1 MKITAIM
8 TCNKFWNRFRA
19 CAPHWEAAAKN
30 GEEGWLKVQV
40 GHPQLRP
47 ASGTL
52 PQGIFEYRHL
62 PDVYPKNSRVESKPA
77 MLKKMIDSMRQN
89 PPTYVL
95 FTDADI
101 IPPPDL
107 FEAITSKS
115 VVFWVAHRVDLSQ
128 VMTES
133 FLRSGELPSDE
144 VLRAHPIVG
153 KKVGMGWFQMVRWE
167 ALSAVYPSLRWDT
180 PGYDKFDYSLWQEL
194 NNRFGSRLIQ
204 TKRPF
209 VHLWHGDPGSTW
221 QGTNKE
227 W

>member
-1 MKITAIM
+1 MKVTAIM
-8 TCNKFWNRFRA
+8 TCHKFWKRFKA
-19 CAPHWEAAAKN
+19 CAPYWEAAAKN
-30 GEEGWLKVQV
+30 GDEGWLKIQV
-40 GHPQLRP
+40 GYPSLRP

-52 PQGIFEYRHL
+52 PQDIFEYRL
-62 PDVYPKNSRVESKPA
+62 LTDVHPKGSKVESKPA
-77 MLKKMIDSMRQN
+77 MLKKMIDNMRRD

-115 VVFWVAHRVDLSQ
+115 VVFWVANRVDLSQ
-128 VMTES
+128 VMTEA
-133 FLRSGELPSDE
+133 FLRSGNLPSDE
-144 VLRAHPIVG
+144 VLRAHPIIA
-153 KKVGMGWFQMVRWE
+153 KKMGMGWFQMVRWE
-167 ALSAVYPSLRWDT
+167 ALSSVYPHLQWDT
-180 PGYDKFDYSLWQEL
+180 PGYDKFDFSLWQEL
-194 NNRFGSRLIQ
+194 HSRFGSRQLY

-221 QGTNKE
+221 QGTDKE

>member
-1 MKITAIM
+1 MRVTAIM
-8 TCNKFWNRFRA
+8 TCNKFWKRFKA
-19 CAPHWEAAAKN
+19 CAPYWEAAAKG
-30 GEEGWLKVQV
+30 GEDGWLNVQV
-40 GHPQLRP
+40 GHPCIRP
-47 ASGTL
+47 PADTFPHS
-52 PQGIFEYRHL
+52 IFEYHML
-62 PDVYPKNSRVESKPA
+62 SDVYPKGSKVESKPA
-77 MLKKMIDSMRQN
+77 MLKQMIDSMRKN

-115 VVFWVAHRVDLSQ
+115 VIFWTANRVDLNQ

-133 FLRSGELPSDE
+133 FLRSGILPSDD
-144 VLRAHPIVG
+144 VLRAHPIIA
-153 KKVGMGWFQMVRWE
+153 KKTGMGWFQMVRWE
-167 ALSAVYPSLRWDT
+167 ALNVVIPSLQWDT
-180 PGYDKFDYSLWQEL
+180 PGYDKFDFSLWKEL
-194 NNRFGSRLIQ
+194 DNRFGSKNIC

-221 QGTNKE
+221 QGTDKE